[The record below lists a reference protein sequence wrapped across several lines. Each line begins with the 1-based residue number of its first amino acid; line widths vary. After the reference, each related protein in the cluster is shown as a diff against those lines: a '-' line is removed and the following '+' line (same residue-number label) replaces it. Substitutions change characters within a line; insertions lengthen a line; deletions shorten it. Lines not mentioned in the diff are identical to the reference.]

1 LQIEVLETAALEDV
15 AGVSAIIAEC
25 KAFGMAFALD
35 DFGTG
40 YSSMSYLS
48 KFDVDVLKIDQSFI
62 RDMLQDKGD
71 HAIVLGI
78 IALAKAFEMGIVAE
92 GVETEAQYQAL
103 LLMGC
108 ELGQGYGIARPMTAD
123 ALLEWR

>member
-1 LQIEVLETAALEDV
+1 
-15 AGVSAIIAEC
+15 
-25 KAFGMAFALD
+25 
-35 DFGTG
+35 
-40 YSSMSYLS
+40 
-48 KFDVDVLKIDQSFI
+48 
-62 RDMLQDKGD
+62 MLQDKGD